1 MIKKILLFLL
11 EMNSKTIFSK
21 TGQKAPYSGLYRSGD
36 DIIALTKGEKFPP
49 SLSSKW
55 KLITNI

>member
-1 MIKKILLFLL
+1 
-11 EMNSKTIFSK
+11 MNSKTIISK

-36 DIIALTKGEKFPP
+36 DIIALTKGEKLPP

>member
-11 EMNSKTIFSK
+11 EMNSKTIISK
-21 TGQKAPYSGLYRSGD
+21 TGQKAHYSGLYRSGD
-36 DIIALTKGEKFPP
+36 DIIALTKGEKLPP

>member
-11 EMNSKTIFSK
+11 EMNSKTIISK
-21 TGQKAPYSGLYRSGD
+21 TGQKAPYSGLYRSED
-36 DIIALTKGEKFPP
+36 DIIALTKGEKLPP